1 MRPDRF
7 SARKPLGKWNRWQFN
22 ATKFITHLSNENDIA
37 FENIEETI
45 GDEIF
50 EISLDSIRRLQHHA
64 GAVVAGAANAGPAV
78 NVGDVGEVLMR
89 RAGARCRVGVGA
101 ANAAGVDSLVAG
113 AAP

>member
-1 MRPDRF
+1 MYILCCSRNF
-7 SARKPLGKWNRWQFN
+7 VSLTN
-22 ATKFITHLSNENDIA
+22 LSNENDIA

-64 GAVVAGAANAGPAV
+64 GAVVAGATDAGPTV
-78 NVGDVGEVLMR
+78 DVRDVGKVRMR
-89 RAGARCRVGVGA
+89 RADAGCRVGVGVGA

>member
-1 MRPDRF
+1 MY
-7 SARKPLGKWNRWQFN
+7 WIQFQFVFAWVYILCWSKN
-22 ATKFITHLSNENDIA
+22 FVLITNLSNENDIA
-37 FENIEETI
+37 FENVEETI

-64 GAVVAGAANAGPAV
+64 GAVVAGATDAGPTV
-78 NVGDVGEVLMR
+78 DVRDVGKVRMR
-89 RAGARCRVGVGA
+89 RADAGWRVRVGA